1 MALETSNSDGSAVA
15 QTTEAQLRA
24 DIASIVNIDAVPI
37 MLDVICQMTGMGFAA
52 VARVTE
58 NRWIACTVK
67 DNIAFGL
74 GSGGELKVETTICD
88 EIRDSGREVVIDHVA
103 LDPDFHNHHTPRLYG
118 LQSYISI
125 PIYRRQR
132 EFFGT
137 LCAID
142 PRPAKVK
149 NFQTINMF
157 RLFAELIGSHLDA
170 QDRLAASNAALLDA
184 NETAAL
190 REQFI
195 AVLGH
200 DLRTP
205 LSSISN
211 GAMLLRRAPPE
222 KTESILSLI
231 DRSVLRMTGLIDNV
245 LDFARGRL
253 GGGLSVKRVPARHLG
268 AELEHVVL
276 ELQTAWPNS
285 NITARIAIDC
295 AIDCDPARIGQLLSN
310 LLGNAIAHGAPGQA
324 IAVDAALRDDRFI
337 LSVTNQGAPIPEQVA
352 AHLFKPFFRGNT
364 SRREGLGLGLYIVAE
379 IARAH
384 GGQLSVSS
392 DAAGT
397 CFTFVL
403 DGAVVSA

>member
-1 MALETSNSDGSAVA
+1 M
-15 QTTEAQLRA
+15 QTTAVVAGDGAGRQISEEQLRA
-24 DIASIVNIDAVPI
+24 DIAAIVKIDAVPI
-37 MLDVICQMTGMGFAA
+37 MLEVICQMTGMGFAA

-58 NRWIACTVK
+58 NRWIACTVQ

-103 LDPDFHNHHTPRLYG
+103 LDPDFHDHHTPRTYG

-149 NFQTINMF
+149 NPQTINMF
-157 RLFAELIGSHLDA
+157 RLFAELIASHLDA
-170 QDRLAASNAALLDA
+170 QDRLAASDAALLDA

-205 LSSISN
+205 LSSISS

-231 DRSVLRMTGLIDNV
+231 DRSVQRMAGLIDNV

-253 GGGLSVKRVPARHLG
+253 GGGLSLKRVPTGGLG

-276 ELQTAWPNS
+276 ELQTAWPS
-285 NITARIAIDC
+285 SDIAARIAIDG
-295 AIDCDPARIGQLLSN
+295 IVDCDPARIGQLLSN
-310 LLGNAIAHGAPGQA
+310 LLGNAIAHGAPGTV
-324 IAVDAALRDDRFI
+324 IVVDAALSGGSFV
-337 LSVTNQGAPIPEQVA
+337 LSVTNQGTPIPDDVA
-352 AHLFKPFFRGNT
+352 ARLFQPFFRGNV

-384 GGQLSVSS
+384 GGELSVRS
-392 DAAGT
+392 DGAGT
-397 CFTFVL
+397 CFTFRL
-403 DGAVVSA
+403 DGAVL